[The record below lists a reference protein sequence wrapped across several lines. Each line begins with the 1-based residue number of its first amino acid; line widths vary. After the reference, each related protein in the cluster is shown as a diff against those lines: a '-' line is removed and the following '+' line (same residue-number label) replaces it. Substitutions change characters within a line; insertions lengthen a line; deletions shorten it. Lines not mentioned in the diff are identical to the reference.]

1 MPEDPDIRLSDA
13 DTDEVYS
20 PERKR
25 MGPDKKKVGF
35 FVAVGAVVFAVFGGI
50 YLMMGSG
57 GGISREEARL
67 LGMKLSSL
75 EQKVVVLEKQQA
87 ELQARIPAEGTES
100 VSSLAGKIDT
110 LAQRVETLEKKPVPV
125 AVAPEKPKPAPAEK
139 AVASP
144 SAKKTHTVQ
153 KGDTVYRISK
163 KYGITQAELR
173 KLNNL
178 GEEDPVKPGQK
189 LVVSK

>member
-110 LAQRVETLEKKPVPV
+110 LAQRVETLEKKPV
-125 AVAPEKPKPAPAEK
+125 AVVPEKPKPAQVEK
-139 AVASP
+139 AAAAAP
-144 SAKKTHTVQ
+144 SAKKIHTVQ

-163 KYGITQAELR
+163 KYGITPAELR
-173 KLNNL
+173 KLNKL
-178 GEEDPVKPGQK
+178 GEEDPVHPGQK